1 MQQQF
6 KVSVAEIL
14 GHPGRYRDL
23 VVEAPLSDVRNAL
36 GRLVDRPVTGRL
48 RAESVVEGVLVTGP
62 VEARAE
68 FDCAR
73 CLKPVPATLEVEVCE
88 LYVAPGHEAPPEEE
102 SYRIEGLE
110 MDLEPMLR
118 DAVALAMPL
127 KPVCNEDCKGIC
139 VTCGK
144 DLNAGP
150 CGCSE
155 EELDP
160 RWAALSDLRDKL
172 A

>member
-6 KVSVAEIL
+6 KVSVAEML
-14 GHPGRYRDL
+14 GQPGEYRDIAL
-23 VVEAPLSDVRNAL
+23 EASLSEVRNAL
-36 GRLVDRPVTGRL
+36 GELTGEPVRGKL
-48 RAESVVEGVLVTGP
+48 RAESVVEGILVTGR
-62 VEARAE
+62 VQAQAK

-73 CLKPVPATLEVEVCE
+73 CLKPVPASLEVEVCE
-88 LYVAPGHEAPPEEE
+88 LFTAPGHEGPPDEE

-110 MDLEPMLR
+110 LDLEPMVR

-127 KPVCNEDCKGIC
+127 NPVCSEDCKGLC
-139 VTCGK
+139 ATCGK
-144 DLNAGP
+144 DLNAGE
-150 CGCSE
+150 CGCFE

>member
-14 GHPGRYRDL
+14 GHPGEYRD
-23 VVEAPLSDVRNAL
+23 VTISARLSDVSNAL
-36 GRLVDRPVTGRL
+36 GRLTGDPVEGRL
-48 RAESVVEGVLVTGP
+48 RVESVVEGVLVTGRVQAP
-62 VEARAE
+62 AE

-73 CLKPVPATLEVEVCE
+73 CLKPVPATLEVELCE
-88 LYVAPGHEAPPEEE
+88 LFTAPGHEAPPEEE
-102 SYRIEGLE
+102 SYRIEDQDI
-110 MDLEPMLR
+110 DLEPMLR

-127 KPVCNEDCKGIC
+127 KPVCTEDCKGIC
-139 VTCGK
+139 PTCGH
-144 DLNAGP
+144 DLNAGE
-150 CGCSE
+150 CSCSE

>member
-1 MQQQF
+1 VQEQF

-14 GHPGRYRDL
+14 GHPGQFRDL
-23 VVEAPLSDVRNAL
+23 TIEAPLSDVRNAL
-36 GRLVDRPVTGRL
+36 GRLTDEPVKGRL
-48 RAESVVEGVLVTGP
+48 RAESVVEGILVTGR
-62 VEARAE
+62 VQAQAG

-73 CLKPVPATLEVEVCE
+73 CLKPVPATLEVELCE
-88 LYVAPGHEAPPEEE
+88 LYTAPGHEAPPEEE
-102 SYRIEGLE
+102 SYRVEGLE
-110 MDLEPMLR
+110 IDLEPMLR

-127 KPVCNEDCKGIC
+127 KPVCSEDCKGIC
-139 VTCGK
+139 ATCGK
-144 DLNAGP
+144 DLNTGG